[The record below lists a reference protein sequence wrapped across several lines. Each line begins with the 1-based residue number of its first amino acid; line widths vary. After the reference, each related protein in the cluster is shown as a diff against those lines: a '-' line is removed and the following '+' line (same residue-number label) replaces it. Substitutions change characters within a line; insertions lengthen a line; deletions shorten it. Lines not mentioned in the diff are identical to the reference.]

1 MRRAWLAYGS
11 TLVLVAAV
19 AGFAWL
25 SRHPEAPIVERAAR
39 WPLVGSLAARFRA
52 AYLPRPSAPP
62 RRFGLSRDL
71 FEEPAFPLAG
81 TPPPPTDRVWVGP
94 GEVLRARPGEEAS
107 RITRFDLHANLKVI
121 DRKPGWVKVEHRGL
135 SGWVPLEGE
144 WREPPLG
151 SAPDPTLPLPA
162 QRADPARLALAR
174 EALGGDAAAGRL
186 GPYDLATDLADPAR
200 LARLAAIAAGFEGAY
215 RRRYGLE
222 PVGAPA
228 ETVVV
233 FAHEAAYRRFRDGH
247 ERIAGLPASGHSAY
261 GLVALYDGG
270 RDPAEVAAT
279 LVHELAHLVNR
290 RAIGPALPSWLDE
303 GIADDLAQS
312 RIDAAG
318 RLEPGALGGATVRTG
333 PRIQMHGA
341 HASLYQLAEAV
352 HGGRLKPL
360 PELLDLSWADFVAS
374 SSARL
379 HYAQSSF
386 WVRYLLEGEGGALA
400 EGFRGFLRGVATGG
414 PVAPEALRGRLGR
427 SWEELEAGYRA
438 WLLARQAE
446 AASTVTAA
454 SPDVG

>member
-1 MRRAWLAYGS
+1 MRRAPFAYG
-11 TLVLVAAV
+11 LVVLLVASV
-19 AGFAWL
+19 AGVAWL
-25 SRHPEAPIVERAAR
+25 SRHPEAPVLERAAR
-39 WPLVGSLAARFRA
+39 WPLVGPFAARFRA
-52 AYLPRPSAPP
+52 AYLPQPPAPP
-62 RRFGLSRDL
+62 RRFGLSKEL
-71 FEEPAFPLAG
+71 FEEPAFPLGGSPA
-81 TPPPPTDRVWVGP
+81 PATDRVWVGP
-94 GEVLRARPGEEAS
+94 GETLLARPGEEAA
-107 RITRFDLHANLKVI
+107 RITRFDLHANLKVV
-121 DRKPGWVKVEHRGL
+121 DRKPGWVKVEYRNL

-174 EALGGDAAAGRL
+174 EALGDDASAGRL

-200 LARLAAIAAGFEGAY
+200 LAWLGEIAAGFEGAY

-222 PVGAPA
+222 PVGEPA

-233 FAHEAAYRRFRDGH
+233 FAREAAYRRFRDGH
-247 ERIAGLPASGHSAY
+247 ETIAGLPASGHSAY
-261 GLVALYDGG
+261 GLVALFDGG
-270 RDPAEVAAT
+270 RSPAGVGAT

-312 RIDAAG
+312 SIDAAG
-318 RLEPGALGGATVRTG
+318 RLAPGALGGATVRSG

-352 HGGRLKPL
+352 HGNRLRPL

-374 SSARL
+374 PAARL

-400 EGFRGFLRGVATGG
+400 AGFRGFLQGIAGGG
-414 PVAPEALRGRLGR
+414 PATPEALQSRLGR

-446 AASTVTAA
+446 AAATVTAA
-454 SPDVG
+454 ASDGR